1 MDAVVIVVF
10 TINASLAHLL
20 VEGIRFNTKLLFIV
34 VFEVIL
40 DILLGILI
48 GEMLR
53 AILAL
58 RIKEYVKSLLL
69 LLIGYSI
76 THHWQVKLAD
86 IETSRIERL
95 VWPEVEAHVVAT
107 LTPEALN
114 ALEIKKADAIVAM
127 LDDDSNYTL
136 CELVY
141 EHFGTANL
149 VARFYD
155 REQVAR
161 FQALGVLT
169 VDPSTAI
176 INLLDHCVRSPSAT
190 SLLLGQEVNQ
200 DVIAVTVGNRTLHGV
215 ALRDLHL
222 PADTLIL
229 SIRRRDKLLL
239 SHGYTRLELG
249 DEVTAVGT
257 PESLE
262 EVQWRFEP

>member
-1 MDAVVIVVF
+1 LVLARFIPFIQGMSAPAVFAVALLGATIMVARSPSSAYAIIKELRARGPFTQTVLGVTVLMDAVVIVIF

-136 CELVY
+136 CEL
-141 EHFGTANL
+141 
-149 VARFYD
+149 
-155 REQVAR
+155 
-161 FQALGVLT
+161 
-169 VDPSTAI
+169 
-176 INLLDHCVRSPSAT
+176 RS
-190 SLLLGQEVNQ
+190 
-200 DVIAVTVGNRTLHGV
+200 
-215 ALRDLHL
+215 
-222 PADTLIL
+222 
-229 SIRRRDKLLL
+229 
-239 SHGYTRLELG
+239 
-249 DEVTAVGT
+249 
-257 PESLE
+257 
-262 EVQWRFEP
+262 